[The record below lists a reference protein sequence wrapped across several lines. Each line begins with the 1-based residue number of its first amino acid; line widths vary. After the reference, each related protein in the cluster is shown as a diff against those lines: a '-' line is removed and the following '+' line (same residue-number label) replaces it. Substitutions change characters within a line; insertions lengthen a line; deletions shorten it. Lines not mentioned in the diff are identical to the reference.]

1 MVVAK
6 GEAAIPIVIV
16 SVFWLGIGGVIPW
29 FIKGP
34 NRRFIE
40 VLFSNT
46 KPWNVVFHLCLFYY
60 ILTGYVSIFHDRLN

>member
-6 GEAAIPIVIV
+6 PEAAIPIVIV
-16 SVFWLGIGGVIPW
+16 TIFWLGIGGVIPW

-46 KPWNVVFHLCLFYY
+46 KSRDVVSHPCFFPTMNC
-60 ILTGYVSIFHDRLN
+60 IFHGRLN